1 MQITKFSYRWS
12 TFFDKKC
19 NKFIR
24 QILTDELY
32 SKQYSRTQDLKDYDS
47 VKLKKLRT
55 EYLKYPILP
64 KSKEIHFKVINNIY
78 PSSEFLRL
86 RFNFDRNECIFCKNE
101 VETTCHIFYE
111 CNCVRNFWSQIQLW
125 LERKNIPIKLESHVD
140 ILYGMVL
147 ENKSDNLLVNVILIL
162 AKHYIHYSK
171 FFKSPPAFKGFINE
185 FKLYYKSIKFMKS
198 TNATELLNQIQ
209 NYNLID
215 PWPWN
220 K

>member
-47 VKLKKLRT
+47 VKVKKLRT